1 MGLRRFELRSPAP
14 QAGRMV
20 LATLQPRRSFYLY
33 GLILLLFLVL
43 HVLKW
48 LLITVPLLFFSK
60 SRWVLHDFGM
70 GLSHDGGYAE

>member
-33 GLILLLFLVL
+33 GLILLLF
-43 HVLKW
+43 
-48 LLITVPLLFFSK
+48 T
-60 SRWVLHDFGM
+60 
-70 GLSHDGGYAE
+70 